1 MTDEQPPGEP
11 NAAAVVRLRA
21 PQPNVTR
28 LSRKVLIGLGATA
41 ALGVF
46 GFGYWALQ
54 SGHRAPR
61 DELYN
66 TGSSNVAEGLGDL
79 PRDYSGIPHPVPA
92 LGPPLPGDL
101 GRPILNAQGRG
112 QIMSGIDAAQQR
124 VSQEQDAARTSGLF
138 INVGSNS
145 PPAASIGLPNS
156 ISDATGSTVS
166 PSADPTAEQNMQDQK
181 LAFLNGPTDRQTVS
195 PDRLVL
201 PASPY
206 ILQAGSVIAAALITG
221 IRSDLPGEITAQVTE
236 NVFDSPT
243 GRYLLIPQGSKLIGQ
258 YDSEVAFSQRRVQLV
273 WNRLILPDGSSIVLE
288 RQPGADTQG
297 YSGLED
303 GVDNHW
309 GTLFKAAVLSTLLSV
324 GSEAGTSDQENNLA
338 QAIRGGASTS
348 VSQIGQQIVERNLN
362 VQPTLTIRPGFPL
375 RVMVE
380 RDLLLSPYQE

>member
-11 NAAAVVRLRA
+11 NVAAEVRLRA

-46 GFGYWALQ
+46 GLGYWALR
-54 SGHRAPR
+54 SGHRAPP

-79 PRDYSGIPHPVPA
+79 PRDYSGIPRAVPA

-101 GRPILNAQGRG
+101 GRVILSAQGRG
-112 QIMSGIDAAQQR
+112 QITSGVDAAQQR
-124 VSQEQDAARTSGLF
+124 VSQEQDAARTSALF
-138 INVGSNS
+138 IQVTSNS
-145 PPAASIGLPNS
+145 VPTASVALSNG
-156 ISDATGSTVS
+156 ISDAAGSTVS

-195 PDRLVL
+195 PDRLVR

-236 NVFDSPT
+236 NVYDSPT

-288 RQPGADTQG
+288 RQPGADSQG

-324 GSEAGTSDQENNLA
+324 GSEAGTK
-338 QAIRGGASTS
+338 IGRASCR
-348 VSQIGQQIVERNLN
+348 ER
-362 VQPTLTIRPGFPL
+362 V
-375 RVMVE
+375 
-380 RDLLLSPYQE
+380 